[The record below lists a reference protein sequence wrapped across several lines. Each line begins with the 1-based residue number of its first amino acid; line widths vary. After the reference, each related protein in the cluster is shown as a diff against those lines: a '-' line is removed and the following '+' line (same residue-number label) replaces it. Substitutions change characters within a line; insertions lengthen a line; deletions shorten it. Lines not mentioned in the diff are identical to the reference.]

1 MRFGYFDI
9 SDRNVGSGPRLRPLD
24 DFVIIYFKYIF
35 CSDVVYFQ
43 LDGVGGGGLVFVMT
57 GQIESRREEKDSRG
71 KTYSEWPCNSLAA
84 HGSPAQP
91 GELHQHH
98 YFLIINGE

>member
-43 LDGVGGGGLVFVMT
+43 LDGVGV
-57 GQIESRREEKDSRG
+57 
-71 KTYSEWPCNSLAA
+71 SL
-84 HGSPAQP
+84 
-91 GELHQHH
+91 
-98 YFLIINGE
+98 YYDRTD

>member
-1 MRFGYFDI
+1 MLFGYFDI

-43 LDGVGGGGLVFVMT
+43 LGGVGG
-57 GQIESRREEKDSRG
+57 RG
-71 KTYSEWPCNSLAA
+71 SSL
-84 HGSPAQP
+84 
-91 GELHQHH
+91 L
-98 YFLIINGE
+98 